1 VTQYNL
7 PQDILDIIQ
16 DQSKRIEKLEKLVQ
30 TGSTSI
36 DDGALEVREAGVTK
50 VKVGKLDSGAFG
62 LAVYNNAGLALPLSQ
77 LAFGLK
83 AASDAPLVS
92 APLNT
97 WTAGPTVTGVEITT
111 GRMVVIVSAALH
123 TYATSPPGFSPT
135 TTGMS
140 YTIIGPTTVA
150 ADMSRAVTVELTTDS
165 IRGDYMQGSFV
176 YVHDSLPVGTYVVSS
191 QYSRLAVGSFP
202 GAGELQYRSIVVLP
216 Y

>member
-62 LAVYNNAGLALPLSQ
+62 L
-77 LAFGLK
+77 K

-97 WTAGPTVTGVEITT
+97 WAAGPTVTGVEITT